1 MERDEALRVALQ
13 HEKGQKLVLLGTLL
27 RCNLKDLLQNEEEEV
42 RNCPPFLD
50 VRRIDWDN
58 LRVVVLVDVVEESCG
73 VLTPQGR

>member
-13 HEKGQKLVLLGTLL
+13 QEKGQKLVLLGTLL